1 MLYVEEENMSLRNN
15 PRSSQCPV
23 GLCQVFHRI
32 ALYFSTDIYILIPME
47 LLCESSYDMIAVIT
61 VALPKEFSLALGLT
75 H

>member
-1 MLYVEEENMSLRNN
+1 MYVEEGNMLLHNN

-23 GLCQVFHRI
+23 GLRQVFHRI

-47 LLCESSYDMIAVIT
+47 LLCESSYDIIAVIT